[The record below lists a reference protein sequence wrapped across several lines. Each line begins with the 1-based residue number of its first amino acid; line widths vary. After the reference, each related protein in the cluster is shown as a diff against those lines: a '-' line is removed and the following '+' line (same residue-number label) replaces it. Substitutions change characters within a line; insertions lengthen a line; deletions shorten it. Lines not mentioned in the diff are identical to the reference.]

1 MNRSPST
8 ARFAALADRL
18 TGDLLV
24 DDLTRTIYSTDAS
37 EYQERPLAVALPRT
51 EADVRELVR
60 FAAEQRVGLIPRAAG
75 TSLAGQVVGSGI
87 VVDAGRH
94 LNRILAVDVERR
106 TVRVQPGVVRN
117 ALNQHL
123 APLGLFFGPETS
135 TAAWAMIGGMVGNNS
150 CGSNSI
156 AYGSTR
162 DHLIRARGF
171 LADGSEVT
179 FGPLSAEEFAEKVAG
194 PDSLETRIYREIHDL
209 LGNPTNR
216 RLVRDSY
223 PRPEVTRRNT
233 GYALDA
239 LMEASCFDQVF
250 DSRGERPFNFC
261 RLLAGSEGT
270 LFFGIEYEL
279 NLIPLPPPG
288 ALLVVHCGT
297 VDEALRATLVAMRHR
312 HKPDRSRMPAC
323 LDSANACVLTACEL
337 IDKKILDCTKDNAEQ
352 SRNRSF
358 VVGDPGSILV
368 VEVKHADREAVAAKL
383 RVIEDE
389 LRGAGLGYAYP
400 VLFGADGDKVWELR
414 RAGQGLVN
422 NVPGDAKPREIVED
436 TAVAVEDLPAYIA
449 EFDQLLAEKYGIECI
464 HYAHAGAGE
473 LHLRPLFDL
482 RTPAG
487 LAMFRDVATDVAA
500 LVKKYRGSLSGE
512 HGDGRLRGEFIRA
525 MVGDEC
531 FGLLERVKR
540 LFDPQGIFN
549 PGKIIDT
556 PPMDTSLRILPGEPE
571 PHHDTVFRFA
581 DTGGVLRAAEKCTGV
596 GQCRKSAA
604 MGGTMCPSYMAT
616 RDEQHTTRARANV
629 LRQALSSTREA
640 ANPWAQPE
648 IADVMDL
655 CLSCKACKSECPSNV
670 DMARLKAEWQQH
682 LHDTQ
687 GVPLRSRLIAGSA
700 AAMRWASLAPWA
712 YNFAVS
718 APGVSHLLKRFMGF
732 AAGRSLPHLHRTT
745 LTAWLKR
752 RGKSGQAPFDF
763 RGGKFSTCRIRPQAQ
778 QDEILLPRSEAQQDE
793 ILSLR
798 LKAHQD
804 EISSH
809 GSPVPANGRVHL
821 FVDEFT
827 DTLDVPLGMK
837 AVELLEA
844 LGYEVV
850 VPRHVDS
857 GRAQLSKGLVR
868 DARNLAAKNVELLAD
883 IVTDDAPLV
892 GIEPSAILGFRDEYP
907 DLVPERLA
915 DAAKQLAGRTLLIDE
930 FLAREAARG
939 RITAASFTDQPRQI
953 KLHGHCH
960 QKALSSLA
968 ATVQALSLPRNFSVE
983 TIPSGCCGMAGSF
996 GYEREHF
1003 ELSMQIGELVLLPA
1017 VRDAA
1022 ADVIIAAPGTSCR
1035 HQIKDG
1041 TGRTALHPVE
1051 ILHAALA

>member
-1 MNRSPST
+1 MNQST
-8 ARFAALADRL
+8 STPPFATLAARLE
-18 TGDLLV
+18 GDLLV
-24 DDLTRTIYSTDAS
+24 DDLARTIYSTDAS
-37 EYQERPLAVALPRT
+37 EYQERPLAVALPTT
-51 EADVRELVR
+51 EADIRELVR
-60 FAAEQRVGLIPRAAG
+60 FAAANRIGLIPRAAG

-162 DHLIRARGF
+162 DHLIRVRGF

-179 FGPLSAEEFAEKVAG
+179 FGPLSDDEFAEKCAG
-194 PDSLETRIYREIHDL
+194 PDSLETRIYRELHDL
-209 LGNPTNR
+209 LGNPANR
-216 RLVRDSY
+216 RLIRDSY

-239 LMEASCFDQVF
+239 LMDASCFDQVF
-250 DSRGERPFNFC
+250 DSRSARPFNFC

-270 LFFGIEYEL
+270 LFFGVEYEL

-288 ALLVVHCGT
+288 SLMVVHCGT

-312 HKPDRSRMPAC
+312 HKLDGSRMPAG
-323 LDSANACVLTACEL
+323 LDSANACLLTACEL

-358 VVGDPGSILV
+358 VVGDPGAILV

-383 RVIEDE
+383 SVIEGE
-389 LRGAGLGYAYP
+389 LRTAGLGYAYP
-400 VLFGADGDKVWELR
+400 VLVGADGDKVWELR

-436 TAVAVEDLPAYIA
+436 TAVAVEDLPTYIA
-449 EFDQLLAEKYGIECI
+449 EFDQLLADKYGIECI

-512 HGDGRLRGEFIRA
+512 HGDGRLRGEFIRT

-531 FGLLERVKR
+531 FELLVRVKR

-556 PPMDTSLRILPGEPE
+556 PPMDTSLRILPSEPE

-640 ANPWAQPE
+640 ANPWTQPE

-682 LHDTQ
+682 LHDVR
-687 GVPLRSRLIAGSA
+687 GVPLRSRLIADLA
-700 AAMRWASLAPWA
+700 AALRWASLVPWA

-718 APGVSHLLKRFMGF
+718 APGVSGLLKRFMGF
-732 AAGRSLPHLHRTT
+732 AAGRSLPHVHGTT

-752 RGKSGQAPFDF
+752 REKSGHVPAAL
-763 RGGKFSTCRIRPQAQ
+763 RGGEFLTCRIRPRAQ
-778 QDEILLPRSEAQQDE
+778 QDEILLPRSEVQQDG
-793 ILSLR
+793 ILL
-798 LKAHQD
+798 HD
-804 EISSH
+804 SS
-809 GSPVPANGRVHL
+809 ATRNGRVHL

-827 DTLDVPLGMK
+827 DTLDMPLGMK

-868 DARNLAAKNVELLAD
+868 EARDLATRNVELLAGV
-883 IVTDDAPLV
+883 ITDDAPLV

-915 DAAKQLAGRTLLIDE
+915 AAAQRLASRTFLIDE
-930 FLAREAARG
+930 FLAREAASG
-939 RITAASFTDQPRQI
+939 RITADAFTDQPRRI

-960 QKALSSLA
+960 QKALASLA
-968 ATVQALSLPRNFSVE
+968 ATVQLLSLPRNFSVE

-1003 ELSMQIGELVLLPA
+1003 ELSMQIGELVLFPA
-1017 VRDAA
+1017 VRAVTG
-1022 ADVIIAAPGTSCR
+1022 DVIIAAPGTSCR

>member
-1 MNRSPST
+1 MNQATST
-8 ARFAALADRL
+8 PPFATLAARLE
-18 TGDLLV
+18 GDLLV

-37 EYQERPLAVALPRT
+37 EFQERPLAVAFPTT

-60 FAAEQRVGLIPRAAG
+60 FAASERIGLIPRAAG

-94 LNRILAVDVERR
+94 LNRIVAVDVERR

-135 TAAWAMIGGMVGNNS
+135 TASWAMLGGMVGNNS

-179 FGPLSAEEFAEKVAG
+179 FGPLSADEFAEKCAG
-194 PDSLETRIYREIHDL
+194 PDSLETRIYREIRDL
-209 LGNPTNR
+209 LGNPANR

-233 GYALDA
+233 GYAIDA
-239 LMEASCFDQVF
+239 LMDASCFDQVF

-270 LFFGIEYEL
+270 LFFGVEYEL

-288 ALLVVHCGT
+288 ALLVVHCAT

-312 HKPDRSRMPAC
+312 HMPDGSRMPAC

-358 VVGDPGSILV
+358 VVGDPGAILV
-368 VEVKHADREAVAAKL
+368 VEVKNADRAAVAAKL
-383 RVIEDE
+383 GVIEDE
-389 LRGAGLGYAYP
+389 LRGASLGYAYP
-400 VLFGADGDKVWELR
+400 VLVGAEGDKVWELR

-449 EFDQLLAEKYGIECI
+449 EFDRLLAEKYGIECI

-512 HGDGRLRGEFIRA
+512 HGDGRLRGEFIRT

-531 FGLLERVKR
+531 FQLLVRVKR

-596 GQCRKSAA
+596 GQCRKTAA

-640 ANPWAQPE
+640 ANPWVRPE

-682 LHDTQ
+682 LHDVQ

-718 APGVSHLLKRFMGF
+718 APGVSGLLKRFMGF
-732 AAGRSLPHLHRTT
+732 AAARSLPHLHRTT
-745 LTAWLKR
+745 LRGWLARRVKR
-752 RGKSGQAPFDF
+752 AQEAP
-763 RGGKFSTCRIRPQAQ
+763 
-778 QDEILLPRSEAQQDE
+778 
-793 ILSLR
+793 
-798 LKAHQD
+798 
-804 EISSH
+804 
-809 GSPVPANGRVHL
+809 NGRVHL

-827 DTLDVPLGMK
+827 DTLDAPIGMK

-868 DARNLAAKNVELLAD
+868 EARDLARRNVELLANV
-883 IVTDDAPLV
+883 ITDDAPLI

-907 DLVPERLA
+907 DLVPEPLAAAAKRLA
-915 DAAKQLAGRTLLIDE
+915 SRTFLIDE
-930 FLAREAARG
+930 FLARGAARG
-939 RITAASFTDQPRQI
+939 RITADAFTDQPLRI

-968 ATVQALSLPRNFSVE
+968 ATVQLLSLPRNSSVE

-1003 ELSMQIGELVLLPA
+1003 ELSMQIGELVLFPA
-1017 VRDAA
+1017 VRAA
-1022 ADVIIAAPGTSCR
+1022 ADDVIIAAPGTSCR

-1041 TGRTALHPVE
+1041 TGLTALHPVE

>member
-1 MNRSPST
+1 MNPAAST
-8 ARFAALADRL
+8 PHLAGLAARLQ
-18 TGDLLV
+18 GDLLE
-24 DDLTRTIYSTDAS
+24 DDLARTIYSTDAS
-37 EYQERPLAVALPRT
+37 EYQEWPLAVALPKT
-51 EADVRELVR
+51 EADVREIVR
-60 FAAEQRVGLIPRAAG
+60 FAAANRIGLIPRSAG
-75 TSLAGQVVGSGI
+75 TSLAGQVVGGGI

-123 APLGLFFGPETS
+123 ASLGLFFGPETS
-135 TAAWAMIGGMVGNNS
+135 TASWAMIGGMVGNNS

-171 LADGSEVT
+171 LSDGSEAT
-179 FGPLSAEEFAEKVAG
+179 FGPLSAEEFAEKCAG
-194 PDSLETRIYREIHDL
+194 PDTLETRIYRGIRDL
-209 LGNPTNR
+209 LGNPANR
-216 RLVRDSY
+216 TLIRDSY

-239 LMEASCFDQVF
+239 LMEAACFDDVF
-250 DSRGERPFNFC
+250 DSRSERPFNFC

-270 LFFGIEYEL
+270 LFFGVEYEL

-288 ALLVVHCGT
+288 ALLIVHCAT

-312 HKPDRSRMPAC
+312 RRPDPDIATDSSC
-323 LDSANACVLTACEL
+323 LLTACEL
-337 IDKKILDCTKDNAEQ
+337 IDKTILDCTKDNAEQ

-358 VVGDPGSILV
+358 VVGDPGAILV
-368 VEVKHADREAVAAKL
+368 VEVKHAERDTVTAKL
-383 RVIEDE
+383 REIEDE

-449 EFDQLLAEKYGIECI
+449 EFDRLLADKYGIGCI

-500 LVKKYRGSLSGE
+500 LVKQYRGSLSGE
-512 HGDGRLRGEFIRA
+512 HGDGRLRGEFIRT

-531 FGLLERVKR
+531 FQLLVRVKR
-540 LFDPQGIFN
+540 LFDPDGILN

-571 PHHDTVFRFA
+571 PHHETVFRFA

-629 LRQALSSTREA
+629 LRQTLSSTREA
-640 ANPWAQPE
+640 ANPWVRPE

-682 LHDTQ
+682 LHDVR

-700 AAMRWASLAPWA
+700 AAMRWASIAPWA
-712 YNFAVS
+712 YNLATS
-718 APGVSHLLKRFMGF
+718 APGVSHLLKRAMGF
-732 AAGRSLPHLHRTT
+732 AVGRSLPALHRTT

-752 RGKSGQAPFDF
+752 RVKTRQACEATHNA
-763 RGGKFSTCRIRPQAQ
+763 RVRP
-778 QDEILLPRSEAQQDE
+778 
-793 ILSLR
+793 
-798 LKAHQD
+798 K
-804 EISSH
+804 
-809 GSPVPANGRVHL
+809 GRVHF

-827 DTLDVPLGMK
+827 DTLDVPVGMK

-868 DARNLAAKNVELLAD
+868 AARDLATRNVELLAD
-883 IVTDDAPLV
+883 IVTDDAPLI

-907 DLVPERLA
+907 DLVPEPLA
-915 DAAKQLAGRTLLIDE
+915 ASAKGLAGRTFLIDE

-939 RITAASFTDQPRQI
+939 RITAEAFTDLPRQI
-953 KLHGHCH
+953 RLHGHCH

-968 ATVQALSLPRNFSVE
+968 ATVQSLSLPRNYSVE

-1003 ELSMQIGELVLLPA
+1003 ELSMQIGELVLFPA
-1017 VRDAA
+1017 VRSTAD
-1022 ADVIIAAPGTSCR
+1022 DVIIAAPGTSCR

>member
-1 MNRSPST
+1 MNPATST
-8 ARFAALADRL
+8 ARIAALADRL
-18 TGDLLV
+18 EGDLLV

-37 EYQERPLAVALPRT
+37 EYQERPLAVALPTT

-60 FAAEQRVGLIPRAAG
+60 FAAAERIGLIPRAAG

-94 LNRILAVDVERR
+94 LNRIVAVDVDRH

-117 ALNQHL
+117 VLNQHL

-135 TAAWAMIGGMVGNNS
+135 TAAWAMLGGMVGNNS

-162 DHLIRARGF
+162 DHLMRARGF

-209 LGNPTNR
+209 LGNPANR
-216 RLVRDSY
+216 RLIRESY

-239 LMEASCFDQVF
+239 LMDASCFDQIF

-270 LFFGIEYEL
+270 LFFGVEYEL
-279 NLIPLPPPG
+279 SLIPLPPPG
-288 ALLVVHCGT
+288 ALLVVHCAT
-297 VDEALRATLVAMRHR
+297 VDEALRATLVVMRHR
-312 HKPDRSRMPAC
+312 HKPETSRMPAC
-323 LDSANACVLTACEL
+323 LDSASECVLTACEL

-358 VVGDPGSILV
+358 VVGDPGAILV
-368 VEVKHADREAVAAKL
+368 VEVKHADREAVGAKL
-383 RVIEDE
+383 GVIEGE

-400 VLFGADGDKVWELR
+400 VLVGADGDKVWELR

-449 EFDQLLAEKYGIECI
+449 EFDRLLAEKYGIECI

-482 RTPAG
+482 RTPSG

-512 HGDGRLRGEFIRA
+512 HGDGRLRGEFIRT

-531 FGLLERVKR
+531 FQLLVSVKR

-556 PPMDTSLRILPGEPE
+556 PPMDTSLRILPGESE

-640 ANPWAQPE
+640 ANPWVQPE

-682 LHDTQ
+682 LHDVR

-718 APGVSHLLKRFMGF
+718 APGVSPLLKWFMGF
-732 AAGRSLPHLHRTT
+732 AAARSLPHLHRTT
-745 LTAWLKR
+745 LTAWLRR
-752 RGKSGQAPFDF
+752 RGRAAERRVAP
-763 RGGKFSTCRIRPQAQ
+763 
-778 QDEILLPRSEAQQDE
+778 
-793 ILSLR
+793 
-798 LKAHQD
+798 H
-804 EISSH
+804 
-809 GSPVPANGRVHL
+809 GRVHL

-827 DTLDVPLGMK
+827 DTLDMPLGMK

-868 DARNLAAKNVELLAD
+868 EARDLATRNVELLAD
-883 IVTDDAPLV
+883 MITDDAPLV

-915 DAAKQLAGRTLLIDE
+915 AAAKRLASRTFLIDE
-930 FLAREAARG
+930 FLAREAAGG
-939 RITAASFTDQPRQI
+939 RITADSFTDQQRRI

-960 QKALSSLA
+960 QKALASLA
-968 ATVQALSLPRNFSVE
+968 PTVQSLSLPRNFSVE

-1003 ELSMQIGELVLLPA
+1003 ELSMQIGELVLFPA
-1017 VRDAA
+1017 VRGA
-1022 ADVIIAAPGTSCR
+1022 ADDVLIAAPGTSCR

-1051 ILHAALA
+1051 ILHAALV

>member
-1 MNRSPST
+1 
-8 ARFAALADRL
+8 
-18 TGDLLV
+18 
-24 DDLTRTIYSTDAS
+24 
-37 EYQERPLAVALPRT
+37 
-51 EADVRELVR
+51 
-60 FAAEQRVGLIPRAAG
+60 
-75 TSLAGQVVGSGI
+75 
-87 VVDAGRH
+87 
-94 LNRILAVDVERR
+94 
-106 TVRVQPGVVRN
+106 VQPGVVRN

-135 TAAWAMIGGMVGNNS
+135 TASWAMVGGMVGNNS

-162 DHLIRARGF
+162 DHLLRARGF
-171 LADGSEVT
+171 LADGSEAT
-179 FGPLSAEEFAEKVAG
+179 FGPLCGDAFAEKCAG
-194 PDSLETRIYREIHDL
+194 PDSFETRIYRGIHDL
-209 LGNPTNR
+209 LGNPAHR
-216 RLVRDSY
+216 RLVRESY

-239 LMEASCFDQVF
+239 LMDASCFDQVF
-250 DSRGERPFNFC
+250 DSRRERPFNFC

-270 LFFGIEYEL
+270 LFFGVEYEL

-288 ALLVVHCGT
+288 SLLVVHCAT

-312 HKPDRSRMPAC
+312 RRPESDATGDAS
-323 LDSANACVLTACEL
+323 CVLTACEL
-337 IDKKILDCTKDNAEQ
+337 IDKKILDCTKGNAEQ
-352 SRNRSF
+352 ARNRSF
-358 VVGDPGSILV
+358 VVGDPGAILV
-368 VEVKHADREAVAAKL
+368 VEVKHADRAAVTAKL
-383 RVIEDE
+383 REIEDE
-389 LRGAGLGYAYP
+389 LRGASLGYAYP
-400 VLFGADGDKVWELR
+400 VLVGADGDKVWELR

-449 EFDQLLAEKYGIECI
+449 EFDRLLAEKYGVECI

-487 LAMFRDVATDVAA
+487 LAMFRGVATDVAA
-500 LVKKYRGSLSGE
+500 LVKQYRGSLSGE
-512 HGDGRLRGEFIRA
+512 HGDGRLRGEFIRT
-525 MVGDEC
+525 MVGEEC
-531 FGLLERVKR
+531 FRLLERVKR

-556 PPMDTSLRILPGEPE
+556 PPMDTSLRILPGEHE

-581 DTGGVLRAAEKCTGV
+581 DTGGVLRATEKCTGV

-640 ANPWAQPE
+640 VNPWTSPE

-655 CLSCKACKSECPSNV
+655 CLACKACKSECPSNV

-682 LHDTQ
+682 LHDVR
-687 GVPLRSRLIAGSA
+687 GVPQRSRLIAGSA

-712 YNFAVS
+712 YNFLVS
-718 APGVSHLLKRFMGF
+718 APGVSQALKRAMGF
-732 AAGRSLPHLHRTT
+732 AAGRSLPPLHRTT
-745 LTAWLKR
+745 LRGWLAR
-752 RGKSGQAPFDF
+752 RVKQGQA
-763 RGGKFSTCRIRPQAQ
+763 A
-778 QDEILLPRSEAQQDE
+778 
-793 ILSLR
+793 
-798 LKAHQD
+798 
-804 EISSH
+804 
-809 GSPVPANGRVHL
+809 ANGRVHL

-827 DTLDVPLGMK
+827 DTLDAPLGIK

-850 VPRHVDS
+850 VPRHGDS

-868 DARNLAAKNVELLAD
+868 AARDLAAKNVELLAD
-883 IVTDDAPLV
+883 LITDDAPLV

-907 DLVPERLA
+907 DLVPAPLAETAKRLA
-915 DAAKQLAGRTLLIDE
+915 SRTLLIDE

-960 QKALSSLA
+960 QKALASLA
-968 ATVQALSLPRNFSVE
+968 ATVQALSMPRNFSVE

-1003 ELSMQIGELVLLPA
+1003 ELSMQIGELVLFPA
-1017 VRDAA
+1017 VREAA
-1022 ADVIIAAPGTSCR
+1022 ADVLIAAPGTSCR

-1041 TGRTALHPVE
+1041 TGRKALHPVE
-1051 ILHAALA
+1051 ILHAALR

>member
-1 MNRSPST
+1 MNQATSIALFAT
-8 ARFAALADRL
+8 LAARLE
-18 TGDLLV
+18 GDLLV

-37 EYQERPLAVALPRT
+37 EYQERPLAVALPTT

-60 FAAEQRVGLIPRAAG
+60 FAAEHRIGLIPRAAG

-94 LNRILAVDVERR
+94 LNRILAVDADRH

-117 ALNQHL
+117 TLNQHL

-135 TAAWAMIGGMVGNNS
+135 TASWAMLGGMVGNNS

-209 LGNPTNR
+209 LGNPANR
-216 RLVRDSY
+216 RLVRESY

-239 LMEASCFDQVF
+239 LMDASCFDQVF

-288 ALLVVHCGT
+288 ALLVVHCAT

-312 HKPDRSRMPAC
+312 HKPDGSRMPAC

-358 VVGDPGSILV
+358 VVGDPGAILV
-368 VEVKHADREAVAAKL
+368 VEVKHADRVVVAAKL
-383 RVIEDE
+383 REIEGE

-400 VLFGADGDKVWELR
+400 VLVGADGDKVWELR

-422 NVPGDAKPREIVED
+422 NVPGDAKPREIIED

-449 EFDQLLAEKYGIECI
+449 EFDRLLAEKYGIECI

-512 HGDGRLRGEFIRA
+512 HGDGRLRGEFIRT

-531 FGLLERVKR
+531 FQLLVRVKQ

-556 PPMDTSLRILPGEPE
+556 PPMDTSLRIIPGDSE

-640 ANPWAQPE
+640 ANPWARPE
-648 IADVMDL
+648 IAEVMDL

-682 LHDTQ
+682 LHDVQ

-712 YNFAVS
+712 YNFAAS

-732 AAGRSLPHLHRTT
+732 AAGRSLPHLHGTT
-745 LTAWLKR
+745 LTAWLDR
-752 RGKSGQAPFDF
+752 RGRAALRRVAP
-763 RGGKFSTCRIRPQAQ
+763 
-778 QDEILLPRSEAQQDE
+778 
-793 ILSLR
+793 
-798 LKAHQD
+798 H
-804 EISSH
+804 
-809 GSPVPANGRVHL
+809 GRVHL

-827 DTLDVPLGMK
+827 DTLDMPLGIK

-868 DARNLAAKNVELLAD
+868 EARDLATRNVELLAD
-883 IVTDDAPLV
+883 IITDDAVLV

-915 DAAKQLAGRTLLIDE
+915 AAAKRLASRTFLIDE
-930 FLAREAARG
+930 FLAREAAGG
-939 RITAASFTDQPRQI
+939 RITPESFTDQPRQI

-960 QKALSSLA
+960 QKALASLVP
-968 ATVQALSLPRNFSVE
+968 TVEALSLPRNYLVE

-1003 ELSMQIGELVLLPA
+1003 ELSMQIGELVLFPA
-1017 VRDAA
+1017 VRRA
-1022 ADVIIAAPGTSCR
+1022 ADDVLIAAPGTSCR

-1051 ILHAALA
+1051 ILHAALV